1 MKCRIVFETPRSGA
15 VSVRYG
21 RLLSPAEFKN
31 AVELF
36 VECGEVNL
44 KPGGGSTIVTAGEF
58 SCCRREVNSGYP
70 VYVPDAGAAALP
82 AEDPRSYM
90 EIALAV
96 ASGGAR
102 SDFAQVENEPEM
114 TLEKANSFTRSHI
127 AQTWL
132 GVGPDIRGFW
142 VDYNDIRG
150 SKIHQLGELD
160 FRTWGYIAPATHQHC
175 VSAAPGA
182 EPYFLDFLIGPGVHA
197 APSIARSLE
206 DGFLPILR
214 STQRDGAVDYDITA
228 FATLESHLL
237 SKESVKGTP
246 NDVAYAFNGY
256 PGQCRIPHDEVFR
269 RRAMLDRSEEVV
281 LLMKVRARNT
291 GKAPAYAF
299 FSASV
304 PMYLNYAENCRA
316 AAPMKYTLA
325 DGILSLDE
333 YDSGCVA
340 VNLLNGTGVR
350 EDELSVLVMPG
361 EEAVFEI
368 RVPNGPVSRERAKAI
383 ARLDYDL
390 HYRSCR
396 AYWNSILKEAA
407 PVSLPEKELE
417 NRLKAG
423 ILHTVMATTGEQ
435 SGPMMA
441 DVGLYYTPIGSE
453 SAPMILCYDW
463 LGMPSRAAR
472 CLEYF
477 IGRLDERGALFTYS
491 NYENETG
498 PFLWTAAEHFRYTR
512 DAEWIR
518 RYAEPLKR
526 ACNYLLEWRNANK
539 TDECRAAGCYGLQK
553 GKVDDPDDFYHSFYL
568 NAGSYAGLAGMA
580 DALACADPDYAAFL
594 RKECAEYRAD
604 IIDAIHAAK
613 AKSPAIPTPGGDW
626 VQHLPPWTEYTGD
639 PAYHADGGTW
649 TDHGTILYRV
659 QTNPPVYCGI
669 FGVLDCRSAEMDA
682 ILRAEQSPHTV
693 RFSSY
698 CQPYYVRNDYAFAIR
713 GEVKPYLSLFY
724 TQLAAMQDR
733 ETYTFYEHYYSK
745 PFKGHEECWMLMQLR
760 WMLFL
765 EDGAVLNL
773 CACAPRRWFAA
784 GKTIELKNVCSKFG
798 RLSFRIESTD
808 AEIRCEYSAENAPES
823 IRIRL
828 PHASHRKAV
837 RWKGGV
843 YEPAAETVIA
853 TGKSGTVTL
862 EF

>member
-1 MKCRIVFETPRSGA
+1 
-15 VSVRYG
+15 
-21 RLLSPAEFKN
+21 
-31 AVELF
+31 
-36 VECGEVNL
+36 
-44 KPGGGSTIVTAGEF
+44 
-58 SCCRREVNSGYP
+58 
-70 VYVPDAGAAALP
+70 
-82 AEDPRSYM
+82 
-90 EIALAV
+90 
-96 ASGGAR
+96 
-102 SDFAQVENEPEM
+102 
-114 TLEKANSFTRSHI
+114 
-127 AQTWL
+127 
-132 GVGPDIRGFW
+132 
-142 VDYNDIRG
+142 
-150 SKIHQLGELD
+150 
-160 FRTWGYIAPATHQHC
+160 
-175 VSAAPGA
+175 
-182 EPYFLDFLIGPGVHA
+182 
-197 APSIARSLE
+197 
-206 DGFLPILR
+206 
-214 STQRDGAVDYDITA
+214 
-228 FATLESHLL
+228 
-237 SKESVKGTP
+237 
-246 NDVAYAFNGY
+246 
-256 PGQCRIPHDEVFR
+256 
-269 RRAMLDRSEEVV
+269 
-281 LLMKVRARNT
+281 
-291 GKAPAYAF
+291 
-299 FSASV
+299 
-304 PMYLNYAENCRA
+304 
-316 AAPMKYTLA
+316 
-325 DGILSLDE
+325 
-333 YDSGCVA
+333 
-340 VNLLNGTGVR
+340 
-350 EDELSVLVMPG
+350 
-361 EEAVFEI
+361 
-368 RVPNGPVSRERAKAI
+368 
-383 ARLDYDL
+383 
-390 HYRSCR
+390 
-396 AYWNSILKEAA
+396 
-407 PVSLPEKELE
+407 
-417 NRLKAG
+417 
-423 ILHTVMATTGEQ
+423 
-435 SGPMMA
+435 
-441 DVGLYYTPIGSE
+441 
-453 SAPMILCYDW
+453 
-463 LGMPSRAAR
+463 MPSRAAR

-539 TDECRAAGCYGLQK
+539 TAECRAAGCYGLQK

-784 GKTIELKNVCSKFG
+784 GKTIELKNVRSKFG

-843 YEPAAETVIA
+843 YEPAAETVVA